1 MADVHVLEEV
11 TNGVVVTPLPLLEE
25 LSRAADSYMP
35 WNDKKPF
42 TTKELGDI
50 CVTKDQLK
58 VLFERE
64 VAEDARK
71 VREFHRLSSELRE
84 AVRRG
89 DGYIIEL
96 RMSRSYDDA
105 RGTIKMMRR
114 MLLDDMEKASRLLLM
129 ARET

>member
-25 LSRAADSYMP
+25 LSRAADSY
-35 WNDKKPF
+35 
-42 TTKELGDI
+42 
-50 CVTKDQLK
+50 VTKDQLK

-64 VAEDARK
+64 VAEDAGK

-89 DGYIIEL
+89 DGYTIEL
-96 RMSRSYDDA
+96 NDM
-105 RGTIKMMRR
+105 RGNV
-114 MLLDDMEKASRLLLM
+114 
-129 ARET
+129 AREKFVARSSFSCSG